1 MTAARPAPA
10 WAGAFLLAAAVA
22 LLAPGWLRGA
32 TVFWGDLTYIHH
44 PWQAFSAQELQAGRV
59 PLWDAN
65 LYLGMPAAATMQR
78 ALFYPLQS
86 PFFIFGFASGLAVF
100 HLVHFWLAGW
110 LTYLFLRRLRLP
122 GSACLG
128 GALLYALAGGVVS
141 RAAFINHLSTLSL
154 LPALLLFFTGP
165 RRALGAALAC
175 AFLAGYPPFLPGA
188 AVMAWALSLG
198 VCARRPA
205 ELARAA
211 AAGWAAAGALAL
223 ALSACQLLPGLEL
236 MALSRRAGGM
246 DASETLR
253 FGYSWTDLR
262 QWVSPALV
270 SGFDPAVEWW
280 KASYLGFVGCAATV
294 AGLLALA
301 GRRRWAAVAALGAVL
316 LLILGE
322 SFAPSLWLWRNL
334 PPLKF
339 IRYPGNVA
347 YLAIPGAALLAA
359 VGLARLPR
367 PWRGGAALL
376 LGLELLACAWSSPK
390 LAPRSLFTTAGP
402 LVRYLQDELRGNRYL
417 LSPLALET
425 HAGSGVVDWK
435 TRLYGLTNAP
445 FRIRAVGNFGEPL
458 VPAGSYAL
466 MDWLYRRPSAEA
478 AAAAM
483 PWAGASYLLTPR
495 PTAGGGLVPDGEL
508 LWHMAR
514 VKGTVSSAYWLDE
527 ASGAALPAGLPEG
540 WAAPAPEAPLRVERT
555 RDDRFA
561 VRGSAPAPGWVYVA
575 EPRYPGWRA
584 WVGGRAVETAPA
596 LGAFQK
602 VAVPAGDFV
611 VSFRYQPWT
620 WFLGLALT
628 ALAVVALGWSCYN
641 PARYS

>member
-1 MTAARPAPA
+1 MTAAARPAPVA
-10 WAGAFLLAAAVA
+10 ALLLAAVLG
-22 LLAPGWLRGA
+22 LLAPAWLCGA

-44 PWQAFSAQELQAGRV
+44 PWQAFSAQELQAGRL

-78 ALFYPLQS
+78 ALFYPLQG
-86 PFFIFGFASGLAVF
+86 PFFVFGFASGLAVF
-100 HLVHFWLAGW
+100 HLAHFWLAGW

-165 RRALGAALAC
+165 RRALAAALAC

-188 AVMAWALSLG
+188 AVMAWALALG

-205 ELARAA
+205 DLARAA
-211 AAGWAAAGALAL
+211 VPVWAAAAALAL
-223 ALSACQLLPGLEL
+223 ALCACQLLPGLEL

-246 DASETLR
+246 DAAETLR
-253 FGYSWTDLR
+253 FGYSWKDLR
-262 QWVSPALV
+262 QWVSPALIA
-270 SGFDPAVEWW
+270 GFDPAVDWW
-280 KASYLGFVGCAATV
+280 KTSYLGFSGFAAAA

-301 GRRRWAAVAALGAVL
+301 GRRRWAAAAALGSVL

-322 SFAPSLWLWRNL
+322 SFAPSVWLWRHL

-347 YLAIPGAALLAA
+347 YLALPAAALLCAAGLARLARPWRSGAALL
-359 VGLARLPR
+359 V
-367 PWRGGAALL
+367 
-376 LGLELLACAWSSPK
+376 GLELLACAWTAPK

-402 LVRYLQDELRGNRYL
+402 LVRYLQDRLHGTRYL

-445 FRIRAVGNFGEPL
+445 FRLRAVGNFGEPL
-458 VPAGSYAL
+458 VPAGSYAM
-466 MDWLYRRPSAEA
+466 MDWLYRRPSAQA

-483 PWAGASYLLTPR
+483 PWAAASYLLTPR
-495 PTAGGGLVPDGEL
+495 PAAARGLIPDGEL
-508 LWHMAR
+508 LWHMGR
-514 VKGTVSSAYWLDE
+514 VAAPVSTAYWLDE
-527 ASGAALPAGLPEG
+527 AAGVRLPSGLPEDWG
-540 WAAPAPEAPLRVERT
+540 APPPGAALRVERA

-561 VRGSAPAPGWVYVA
+561 VEGSAPAPGWAFVA

-584 WVGGRAVETAPA
+584 WLDGRLVEPEPA

-602 VAVPAGDFV
+602 VPVPAGPFRLL
-611 VSFRYQPWT
+611 FRYEPWS
-620 WFLGLALT
+620 WLLGLALT
-628 ALAVVALGWSCYN
+628 ALSAVALGRSCYN
-641 PARYS
+641 SARSS